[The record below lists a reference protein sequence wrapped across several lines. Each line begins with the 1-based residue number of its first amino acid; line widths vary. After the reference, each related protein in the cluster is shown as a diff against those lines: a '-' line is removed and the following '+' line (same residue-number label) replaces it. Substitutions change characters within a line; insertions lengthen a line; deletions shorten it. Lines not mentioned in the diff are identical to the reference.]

1 MVYQIML
8 AKKLTHLLLN
18 NAQPLNNLSYLEWDV
33 LLRSAIKQ
41 GIAALLYQRVKN
53 LDSIPKD
60 ILATLSK
67 AYYTNLL
74 RNFSYYQELSEIIK
88 QLHDNEIEVIVL
100 KGAYLAKTVYESD
113 ALRFIGDMDLMVK
126 PADLSKTQ
134 NLLLQLGYKQKKH
147 NLTDFKKQ
155 GAFNID
161 LHWNFHFTPNT
172 PFKINPEMLW
182 QAAQSCTIGNIK
194 ALSLSPEDLLFH
206 VCSHAAYA
214 NNFGSMRFLYDI
226 QKTIAHYE
234 IDWNL
239 LFKRA
244 SEWKAEKVVYL
255 ALYIAKDCLAAE
267 VPDKVLNEFKPK
279 DFNLELVTTT
289 KEIISF
295 NINYQL
301 SSINLTNLW
310 MTHKSLRDKL
320 SIITKRILLSPKS
333 LAVLYNLPANSWR
346 VSFYYPVRIKYL
358 FVRYIGI
365 INGHKK
371 IQEANLT
378 NNKITFIL
386 NWMKD

>member
-1 MVYQIML
+1 
-8 AKKLTHLLLN
+8 
-18 NAQPLNNLSYLEWDV
+18 
-33 LLRSAIKQ
+33 
-41 GIAALLYQRVKN
+41 
-53 LDSIPKD
+53 
-60 ILATLSK
+60 
-67 AYYTNLL
+67 
-74 RNFSYYQELSEIIK
+74 
-88 QLHDNEIEVIVL
+88 VL

-244 SEWKAEKVVYL
+244 CQWKAEKVVYL
-255 ALYIAKDCLAAE
+255 ALYIAKDCLAAD

-279 DFNLELVTTT
+279 DFNLELVTIT

-301 SSINLTNLW
+301 SSINLANLW
-310 MTHKSLRDKL
+310 MTHKSLQDKL

-346 VSFYYPVRIKYL
+346 VYFYYPVHIKYL
-358 FVRYIGI
+358 FLRYIAI
-365 INGHKK
+365 IHGDKK
-371 IQEANLT
+371 MQEFNLK
-378 NNKITFIL
+378 NNKITLIL
-386 NWMKD
+386 NWMRA